1 MLAVLIVG
9 CGGIAGGLDAARPD
23 DALPRTHAPAYLRA
37 GEFRLAACVEPD
49 VEQRA
54 AFMARWGVERGFAT
68 MAEAA
73 AAGPFDVISICSPTR
88 THAPDLDAALALSP
102 RAIFAEKPLTDSLA
116 ESQRLVGAAKAAGIE
131 LAVNHTR
138 RWAPDV
144 RELAEGLRTGRFG
157 RVLGG
162 TACYTKGVR
171 NNGTHLFDLLHMLL
185 GPVRLVAAGQAR
197 TDHWPDDPSVPCL
210 LEAGGVPVAVT
221 VGDARAFSLFE
232 LALVTETGMLAME
245 DGGLSWRARPVVDS
259 PHFPGYR
266 TLAAGEVR
274 PGRYNEA
281 MTAAAVNLRAAVLD
295 RAPLACTGD
304 DALAAQAVA
313 EAVRAAAVP
322 ECEDREPS

>member
-23 DALPRTHAPAYLRA
+23 GAPPRTHAPAYLHA
-37 GEFRLAACVEPD
+37 GGFRLAACAEPD
-49 VEQRA
+49 GERRG

-73 AAGPFDVISICSPTR
+73 AAGPFDVISICSPTPC
-88 THAPDLDAALALSP
+88 HAADLEGALAMRP
-102 RAIFAEKPLTDSLA
+102 RAIFAEKPLTTDLADSR
-116 ESQRLVGAAKAAGIE
+116 RLVAAARDAGVAV
-131 LAVNHTR
+131 AVNHTR

-144 RELAEGLRTGRFG
+144 RELAEGLRSGRFG

-162 TACYTKGVR
+162 MACYTKGVR

-197 TDHWPDDPSVPCL
+197 ADHWPDDPSVPCL
-210 LEAGGVPVAVT
+210 LDAGGVPVAVT
-221 VGDARAFSLFE
+221 IGDARAYALFE
-232 LALVTETGMLAME
+232 LALVTEAGTIAME
-245 DGGLSWRARPVVDS
+245 DGGLSWRARHVVDS

-266 TLAAGEVR
+266 ALGQSEVR
-274 PGRYNEA
+274 PGRYEEA
-281 MTAAAVNLRAAVLD
+281 MMAAAVNLRAAVLEG
-295 RAPLACTGD
+295 APLACTGD

-322 ECEDREPS
+322 ECEDRKPS